1 MGKTGW
7 VEALLAEADAIAGV
21 RDDEVLGR
29 GLLVSPC
36 PAKAGGVEIGSSLL
50 SKRSLLT
57 SCG

>member
-1 MGKTGW
+1 MGETGW
-7 VEALLAEADAIAGV
+7 VEAVLAEADAIAGV

-29 GLLVSPC
+29 GLLLSR